1 LVHVNSAPR
10 PRDIAA
16 FCRLVP
22 VPDLVI
28 YVTAPL
34 ERVLERTFARRDPPL
49 RGRSREEMERF
60 IRHAHTMFDQLMSD
74 ETLSGRTL
82 KVHTDKNDLGSY
94 RCFART
100 IVDRIVGGSA
110 KDAVR
115 LIARR

>member
-1 LVHVNSAPR
+1 
-10 PRDIAA
+10 
-16 FCRLVP
+16 
-22 VPDLVI
+22 
-28 YVTAPL
+28 
-34 ERVLERTFARRDPPL
+34 
-49 RGRSREEMERF
+49 
-60 IRHAHTMFDQLMSD
+60 MSD